1 MRPDPPSLFGRLR
14 AWLAERL
21 SNRLALTTGVL
32 TGLVLTVGLLISLA
46 LSLRSAR
53 EHVDTEIALRA
64 DNAAR
69 EVASLLDE
77 IERGVHGVASSSFV
91 VRTLVTPERP
101 DDALLPFLLE
111 HRVVRRYG
119 VQLRL
124 CDRTAQRLARVVPG
138 RPGEPGRLDGGG
150 TPCRDIVD
158 FQGRLHDHRTAL
170 LITDDALGR
179 RALQLQVPVRGS
191 QGTLGAVV
199 ADIDPALAMRALLT
213 DREVPVA
220 LSSAAGEL
228 AGRHVDRGYVVI
240 DTPLD
245 LPLGSAFAP
254 LGLSVR
260 VGIEERFA
268 HVRWGALVAAYLGI
282 AVLLGG
288 LAFYAARR
296 LSEQLLAPLA
306 ALEQAAG
313 RAAAGEPVELGP
325 TLRHDDEVGR
335 LAARVKAMGDSL
347 QRGNARLACQVDE
360 LVAARNAAQQASIAK
375 TQFLATMSHEIRTPM
390 HAVLGLSYLA
400 LQSPLEGKARDYVEK
415 THSAAENLL
424 GIINGILDFSKVE
437 AGRLTLERETFVL
450 RQVIERVV
458 STAGVRAHA
467 KGLEILVQ
475 VDERVPQEVVGDAL
489 RLGQVL
495 LNLCDNA
502 IKFTERGR
510 IEMSVQ
516 MLAMHGQ
523 DVELLFGVSD
533 TGSGIPGDKQQDI
546 FELFTQADA
555 STTRQHGGTG
565 LGLAIAKKLVELMGG
580 RIEVRSEVGAGS
592 TFSFTARLGAVA
604 PRAVDAAAAAS
615 AAAEPPP
622 EVKYAALRGATVLL
636 VEDNELNQLLA
647 RELLARVGVE
657 TLVAS
662 DGREAIEL
670 LRRHADAV
678 DVVLMDCQMPVMD
691 GFAATR
697 AIRADKTLP
706 RIPILA
712 MTANVLPEDL
722 AHCRG
727 AGMSDHIGK
736 PIDVDKLY
744 AMVQEWLHRSV
755 EANSRPTPLDARG

>member
-1 MRPDPPSLFGRLR
+1 MRPAPSSPFGRLR
-14 AWLAERL
+14 AWLAARL
-21 SNRLALTTGVL
+21 SNRLALMIGVL

-53 EHVDTEIALRA
+53 AHVDTEIALRA

-124 CDRTAQRLARVVPG
+124 CDRTAQRLVRVVPG

-150 TPCRDIVD
+150 APCRDIVD

-179 RALQLQVPVRGS
+179 RALQLQIPVRGG

-199 ADIDPALAMRALLT
+199 ADIDPALAMRALLANG
-213 DREVPVA
+213 EVPVA

-240 DTPLD
+240 DTPLE
-245 LPLGSAFAP
+245 LPSGSAFAP

-268 HVRWGALVAAYLGI
+268 RVRWGALVAADLGI

-288 LAFYAARR
+288 LAFFAARR
-296 LSEQLLAPLA
+296 LSEQLLAPLG

-325 TLRHDDEVGR
+325 ALSRDDEVGR

-347 QRGNARLACQVDE
+347 QRGNATLARQVDE

-400 LQSPLEGKARDYVEK
+400 LQSPLEGKAREYVEK

-437 AGRLTLERETFVL
+437 AGRLTLERETFAL

-467 KGLEILVQ
+467 KGLEIVVR

-502 IKFTERGR
+502 IKFTDRGH
-510 IEMSVQ
+510 IGMSVRVVR
-516 MLAMHGQ
+516 MDEQ

-533 TGSGIPGDKQQDI
+533 TGSGIPGDKQQAI

-565 LGLAIAKKLVELMGG
+565 LGLAIARKLVELMGG

-592 TFSFTARLGAVA
+592 TFSFTARLGAAA
-604 PRAVDAAAAAS
+604 PRAEDPSTAAVAAV
-615 AAAEPPP
+615 EPPP

-647 RELLARVGVE
+647 CELLARVGVE

-706 RIPILA
+706 RVPILA

-736 PIDVDKLY
+736 PIDVDRLY
-744 AMVQEWLHRSV
+744 ALVQEWLHRSV
-755 EANSRPTPLDARG
+755 ESTSRPTPLDARG